1 MDYALVLKTINEM
14 DCSYGLVLEDDAIIS
29 HNWFT
34 RIQLALEQ
42 SNLKTRLN
50 WSYIKLFIGYKLY
63 DWEWLRYPSVII
75 KVLLFSIFLHIVQYT
90 IIFNIYPK
98 KFSKITFFLVFVN
111 SVALI
116 VVFNATSVNPVGAGL
131 HEFTTG
137 FGTVSVLIPRHRL
150 LNISQFLIKN
160 VDDFITGRSRDF
172 IAKDL
177 QLDNFRKSVGDVEFV
192 FEPSLVQHIGY
203 FSSVYER
210 DVSPEGYKRMFK
222 SFSFVSHF
230 NPIRF
235 DPAYSTQT

>member
-1 MDYALVLKTINEM
+1 MDYALVLKTLNEM
-14 DCSYGLVLEDDAIIS
+14 NCNYGLILEDDAIIS

-34 RIQLALEQ
+34 RIQVALDHP
-42 SNLKTRLN
+42 SVKTRLN
-50 WSYIKLFIGYKLY
+50 WSYIKLFIGYKLF
-63 DWEWLRYPSVII
+63 DWDWLRYPSIII
-75 KVLLFSIFLHIVQYT
+75 KVLLISIFLYLVQYT
-90 IIFNIYPK
+90 IIYNIYPK
-98 KFSKITFFLVFVN
+98 KFSKITFFLIFVN

-131 HEFTTG
+131 HEYTTG
-137 FGTVSVLIPRHRL
+137 FGTVSVLIPRHRF
-150 LNISQFLIKN
+150 LNISQFFIKN
-160 VDDFITGRSRDF
+160 VDDYIKGRSRDF

-210 DVSPEGYKRMFK
+210 DVSAQGYKRMFK

-235 DPAYSTQT
+235 DQAYSTQT